1 MYTNVALYACL
12 ILIQFG
18 IERIHGFGCCV
29 EEERRFPKRNWV
41 PAILYMH
48 ALPKDPYAKPWPK
61 SVIRAIRRR
70 PTSAQK
76 LIDEFCGKESCQLAS
91 KNIQSLADVKFPAN
105 ITRIDLSN
113 NSLTSLANV
122 QFPPLLEEL
131 RVNGNQLTFSEKT
144 NLSHLNALT
153 DLSLMNNK
161 ITALSA
167 ISFPKNLQM
176 LSVRGNAISSQQF
189 YEADFSDLQSLF
201 YVDFGANNL
210 SSMNGNIAAKFAK
223 SIEVLD
229 FDNNQISEM
238 VMAKIPKSLKLLNLA
253 NNRLDYI
260 EIENIEDFP
269 VKNCSLKVEM
279 YGNPMRARIDEDYMH
294 LIGAPGIEPDI
305 PQYTDND
312 GLMQEGSRHA
322 SVSFATPYRSRF
334 LSPPQNEQATPAK
347 LRNDMTYSPR
357 TPGLHSV
364 LKGE

>member
-1 MYTNVALYACL
+1 MPALL
-12 ILIQFG
+12 
-18 IERIHGFGCCV
+18 EIHGLPDHPNAKAWRARKKV
-29 EEERRFPKRNWV
+29 VKRRHSITIEPEFPV
-41 PAILYMH
+41 LI
-48 ALPKDPYAKPWPK
+48 D
-61 SVIRAIRRR
+61 I
-70 PTSAQK
+70 PTSAQEI
-76 LIDEFCGKESCQLAS
+76 IDEFCGKQSCQLS
-91 KNIQSLADVKFPAN
+91 KKDIQDLDDVSFPEDV
-105 ITRIDLSN
+105 TRIDLSN
-113 NSLTSLANV
+113 NALKSLSNV
-122 QFPPLLEEL
+122 RFPPLLEEL
-131 RVNGNQLTFSEKT
+131 RINENHLTLLEKT
-144 NLSHLNALT
+144 DLSYLNALT

-161 ITALSA
+161 ITALIAVSL
-167 ISFPKNLQM
+167 PKNLQM
-176 LSVRGNAISSQQF
+176 LSLRGNTITSQHF
-189 YEADFSDLQSLF
+189 YDADFSDLQSLF

-294 LIGAPGIEPDI
+294 LIGAPGIDPDI

-334 LSPPQNEQATPAK
+334 ATPPQNEGATPAR
-347 LRNDMTYSPR
+347 LRNDMTYSPQ
-357 TPGLHSV
+357 TPGIHSV
-364 LKGE
+364 LSGE